1 MIEPCC
7 GKKLQ
12 KIFSKQK
19 WRVLLVPIFKTD
31 HRYCYFSYNCK
42 KLQLKWRE
50 ILVFLMVLLV
60 PMVLFSMIGGKE
72 NEIYVY
78 ALGSTVGSYFV
89 LQNVIHDKDATHNY
103 NETNKILA
111 GPLISLV
118 ALFLFHCSGYYNAFG
133 QAIGEKNTTLHN
145 TSMNKMNNIKSMRII
160 LMFSSCCICYVQSS
174 SLLKVLHGTYQY
186 FERLTKLVEL
196 FTLSSK
202 HPSWYSFFRRF
213 ARYDKKNM
221 FFFSSKKVKKRDL
234 SFFFFIF

>member
-1 MIEPCC
+1 M
-7 GKKLQ
+7 LFWMNLSN
-12 KIFSKQK
+12 FSCFFFFSFFSLFFFFFFF
-19 WRVLLVPIFKTD
+19 WR
-31 HRYCYFSYNCK
+31 YYFS
-42 KLQLKWRE
+42 
-50 ILVFLMVLLV
+50 
-60 PMVLFSMIGGKE
+60 FSF
-72 NEIYVY
+72 N
-78 ALGSTVGSYFV
+78 S
-89 LQNVIHDKDATHNY
+89 ATHNY

-133 QAIGEKNTTLHN
+133 QAIGEKNTTTLHN

-213 ARYDKKNM
+213 ARYEKKI
-221 FFFSSKKVKKRDL
+221 FFFPPKKRDL
-234 SFFFFIF
+234 SFFFYFLISTSFTM